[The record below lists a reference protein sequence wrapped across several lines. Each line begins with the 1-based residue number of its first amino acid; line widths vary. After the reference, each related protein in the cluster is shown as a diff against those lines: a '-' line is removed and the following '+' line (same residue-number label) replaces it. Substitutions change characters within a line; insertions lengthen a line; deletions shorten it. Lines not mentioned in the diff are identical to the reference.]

1 MLEIRLPG
9 SKSISTRALTC
20 RAVSGLDIALPGLT
34 QCDDT
39 VALAKAFEALAS
51 HDKAEIDIGS
61 GAAPLRFFM
70 AVAASMPGKEVTI
83 SCSPQLAR
91 RPHSPLICALR
102 SLGADITELPG
113 GQLHIRGRKLEG
125 GRVDIDASMSSQFI
139 SALMLASPLWKQ
151 TLSLHITTDKCVS
164 APYIRMT
171 GEVMRLFCEA
181 VDAGHLVIPI
191 EPDWSAASYIYEA
204 VALGTYS
211 IPPVLVGGLLGPER
225 SIQGDARCAEIFAPF
240 VDTNFTP
247 EGAVLTRR
255 QSADAGPTD
264 IDMGDIP
271 DLVPAYAATLC
282 GLGIPFTISGIAHLR
297 HKESDRIAALVS
309 ELGRMGYALKAE
321 GADTLRGF
329 GIRPLNTF
337 NEKAIDV
344 SAHGDHRMAMALTM
358 LAEGTNTRI
367 RLDDESVVSKSFP
380 DFFDIARRLKS

>member
-151 TLSLHITTDKCVS
+151 PLSLHITTDKCVS

-171 GEVMRLFCEA
+171 GEVMRLFTEA
-181 VDAGHLVIPI
+181 FAAGHRAIPV

-204 VALGTYS
+204 IALGADS
-211 IPPVLVGGLLGPER
+211 MPAVFIPGLLPMKH

-247 EGAVLTRR
+247 EGAVLSRR
-255 QSADAGPTD
+255 QSADAGPID
-264 IDMGDIP
+264 IDMVDIP

-282 GLGIPFTISGIAHLR
+282 GLGIPFTISGIAHLH

-309 ELGRMGYALKAE
+309 ELGRMGYGLKAE
-321 GADTLRGF
+321 STYTLRGF
-329 GIRPLNTF
+329 GISPMYTLY
-337 NEKAIDV
+337 EKAIDV

-358 LAEGTNTRI
+358 LADGTHTRI

-380 DFFDIARRLKS
+380 DFFDIVRCLKS

>member
-39 VALAKAFEALAS
+39 VALAKAFGTLAT

-91 RPHSPLICALR
+91 RPHSPLIYALR

-113 GQLHIRGRKLEG
+113 GRLHIRGRKLER
-125 GRVDIDASMSSQFI
+125 GRVDIDASLSSQFI
-139 SALMLASPLWKQ
+139 SALMMASPLWKQ
-151 TLSLHITTDKCVS
+151 PLSLHITTDKCVS

-171 GEVMRLFCEA
+171 GEVMRLFREA

-204 VALGTYS
+204 VALGADS
-211 IPPVLVGGLLGPER
+211 MPSVFIPGLLPMKH

-247 EGAVLTRR
+247 EGAVLSRR
-255 QSADAGPTD
+255 QSADARPID

-282 GLGIPFTISGIAHLR
+282 GLGIPLIIRGIAHLH
-297 HKESDRIAALVS
+297 HKESDRIAALVR
-309 ELGRMGYALKAE
+309 ELGCMGYALKAE

-380 DFFDIARRLKS
+380 DFFDIAGSLKS